1 MRTRQENLNI
11 LKSYHPDDLIAIYDI
26 FSSVLKH
33 KGYNDK
39 PSFEI
44 LMDSLELDKSAIHRW
59 LRTLRDPNPGQ
70 FKAAGTGE
78 YNGRLTAEQVSKNND
93 LKRKPKD
100 KLCEFM
106 LKLCEKINWEINVY
120 TGDTWPLEEKKFLS
134 TQYISYYWN
143 EKADRTERTV
153 KKGSVIID
161 YILTPDDK
169 IEIFDFRLRL
179 LLSKKD
185 IERFSIL
192 KSFRISQV
200 EDILYVYMEDPETRS
215 LHINL
220 TLSFNANSFPNKII
234 TGTYSTVRRGNRKLP
249 VAGRVLL
256 SERPEGLTDRGIIS
270 GSIPPEIYS
279 YLYRSRI
286 YGEDKILQSVG
297 QLPST
302 DEIKA
307 LQPYA
312 GQYYCTYFRKSKGPT
327 EQGDQV
333 EKFLFE
339 VSENGEASMTVVK
352 DEGYVIYLG
361 RMRALR
367 SKQFALIAYMDFMP
381 QDNTYRFTI
390 YFDKRFKKNTKT
402 LFATYAGLERDHP
415 DIPTAGRMVLR
426 QLDKKVS
433 EREFPSKV
441 KAIPVDKIE
450 EWTAED
456 PLNKEDIK
464 FLSGFY
470 GYDYLESLAPVNTAQ
485 KEELKDFAYEGTY
498 FVYSL
503 STMQHAIHKVPLAI
517 DGQGLVKMK
526 TRNEKSLACHK
537 GRATAGTNRFSIYME
552 REDSPND
559 HFHFIFNKP
568 GVPGKFKHIFG
579 ISSKIDTQN
588 SPAGRL
594 EVLVRDKFNLADTV
608 SQSFDIGSESYW
620 AENKATRGLLEYLTG
635 KYNRYVVAK
644 SKPDDSF
651 KRTNQK
657 FYFYAGCYLCANFEQ
672 NLNPEKI
679 DEALRLLYQ
688 AYLHGF
694 GRNQTDRELL
704 KKEMGSSFSKVLEEP
719 EVSRPNSSSLD
730 DLNFK
735 DIFNLILNQKK

>member
-11 LKSYHPDDLIAIYDI
+11 LKSYHPEDLIAIYDI
-26 FSSVLKH
+26 FSSVLKQ
-33 KGYNDK
+33 KGYNGHT
-39 PSFEI
+39 SFEI
-44 LMDSLELDKSAIHRW
+44 LLDSLGLDKSAIHRW
-59 LRTLRDPNPGQ
+59 LRTLRDTNPGQ
-70 FKAAGTGE
+70 FKAEGIGKDR
-78 YNGRLTAEQVSKNND
+78 RLTAEQISKNND
-93 LKRKPKD
+93 LKRKPQD
-100 KLCEFM
+100 KLSEFM

-120 TGDTWPLEEKKFLS
+120 SGDAWPQDEKKFLCAEF
-134 TQYISYYWN
+134 ISYYWN
-143 EKADRTERTV
+143 EKADRSDRTV
-153 KKGSVIID
+153 KKGSVFID
-161 YILTPDDK
+161 YTITPDKK
-169 IEIFDFRLRL
+169 IEVFDFRLRL
-179 LLSKKD
+179 LSSKED

-192 KSFRISQV
+192 KSTRISQV
-200 EDILYVYMEDPETRS
+200 EDILYVHLQDPETRS
-215 LHINL
+215 LHTNL
-220 TLSFNANSFPNKII
+220 TLSFNANTFPDKIM

-249 VAGRVLL
+249 VAGRVVL
-256 SERPEGLTDRGIIS
+256 SERSEGLTDKGIMLS
-270 GSIPPEIYS
+270 AIPPEIYS

-286 YGEDKILQSVG
+286 YGEDKILQSIS
-297 QLPST
+297 QLPSA

-312 GQYYCTYFRKSKGPT
+312 GHYSGTYYRKNKGLT
-327 EQGDQV
+327 EQGDQI

-339 VSENGEASMTVVK
+339 VGENGEAAMTVVK
-352 DEGYVIYLG
+352 DEGHITYLG

-367 SKQFALIAYMDFMP
+367 SKQFSLIAYMDFMP

-426 QLDKKVS
+426 QLEKKVS
-433 EREFPSKV
+433 ESEYTGMV
-441 KAIPVDKIE
+441 KAIPKDKIE
-450 EWTAED
+450 EWVSED
-456 PLNKEDIK
+456 PLNKEDRK

-470 GYDYLESLAPVNTAQ
+470 GYDYLESLGPVNTVQ
-485 KEELKDFAYEGTY
+485 KEEMQDFAYEGTY

-503 STMQHAIHKVPLAI
+503 STMQHAIHKIPLTI
-517 DGQGLVKMK
+517 DGQGVVKMK
-526 TRNEKSLACHK
+526 TRNEKSLACHR
-537 GRATAGTNRFSIYME
+537 GQATAGSNRFSILME
-552 REDSPND
+552 REGSPND

-568 GVPGKFKHIFG
+568 GEPGKFKHIFG

-594 EVLVRDKFNLADTV
+594 EVLVRGKFNLADTV
-608 SQSFDIGSESYW
+608 SQSFEIGSEGYW

-657 FYFYAGCYLCANFEQ
+657 FYFYASCYLCANFNQEQ
-672 NLNPEKI
+672 NPEKI

-694 GRNQTDRELL
+694 GRNQADRELL
-704 KKEMGSSFSKVLEEP
+704 KKEMEISFFKVLEEP

-730 DLNFK
+730 DLNFN
-735 DIFNLILNQKK
+735 DIFHLILNRKK